1 MPDTF
6 FTIRQRI
13 HERSS
18 HSYARGAEAQGLDD
32 VCPTT
37 DAAVDVDLATR
48 VTDDFRVEFVDFEE
62 GVECWWGAFGCV
74 SGLNA
79 MELRNV
85 PVQSST
91 AMV

>member
-1 MPDTF
+1 MSDTF

-18 HSYARGAEAQGLDD
+18 HSYSRCTEAQSLDD

-48 VTDDFRVEFVDFEE
+48 VTDDFGVELVDFEE
-62 GVECWWGAFGCV
+62 GIECRWGSMRGV
-74 SGLNA
+74 SWIREGT
-79 MELRNV
+79 V
-85 PVQSST
+85 G
-91 AMV
+91 

>member
-1 MPDTF
+1 MSHTL

-18 HSYARGAEAQGLDD
+18 HPHPLGTEAQSLDD
-32 VCPTT
+32 VGPAS

-48 VTDDFRVEFVDFEE
+48 VADDFRVELIDFEE

-91 AMV
+91 AMI